1 MKPILLSKSI
11 LLWVIKFDS
20 KTFFFFEANFEI
32 KLLMEMKIYCLKLC
46 HNDNII
52 FVDIK
57 FCIDFI
63 VYEVVLE
70 QKVGLEGKGDIILN
84 IHW

>member
-1 MKPILLSKSI
+1 
-11 LLWVIKFDS
+11 
-20 KTFFFFEANFEI
+20 
-32 KLLMEMKIYCLKLC
+32 MKIYCLKLC